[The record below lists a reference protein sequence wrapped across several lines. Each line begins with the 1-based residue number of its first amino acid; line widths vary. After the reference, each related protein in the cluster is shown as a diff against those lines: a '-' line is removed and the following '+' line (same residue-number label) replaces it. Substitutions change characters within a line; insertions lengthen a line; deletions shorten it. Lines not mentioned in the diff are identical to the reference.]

1 MTVSVKWRHDM
12 FWFYLKLNFNPQWA
26 KIFNLLCKTFKS
38 ITKNGLLITF
48 FSISFFFSFFFVFR
62 SSHHHKPPLALA
74 VGHRALIGRLVAQT
88 EPGRG
93 LFPAVLTPDLRHPA
107 TAPHHH
113 RSEVSHSTTVPYYPL
128 QGHCGNCRK

>member
-12 FWFYLKLNFNPQWA
+12 FWFYLKLNFNRQWA

-48 FSISFFFSFFFVFR
+48 FQNVFVFR

-113 RSEVSHSTTVPYYPL
+113 RSEVSLSHSHSTTVPYYPL
-128 QGHCGNCRK
+128 QGDCENCRK